1 MKPDS
6 IMKKASVSTKVVVLV
21 CIDMLVIAS
30 VLLVILYLSMRS
42 ASLADVRSRMLA
54 ESMKLRTQIEEELDQ
69 SRVLIESLSTMLS
82 AENKPRM
89 RQEVIEMVEV
99 ALPYYPMIEGIGIVF
114 EPNAFDGADSAFIYA
129 PGSDHT
135 GRYVPYI
142 ANAHDGTGKLD
153 DTCYNYVQD
162 APESWYFNP
171 KRTLVPYVTGAYYVK
186 VLDRDSTLLFTYSIP
201 ILRKKEFVGV
211 VQVDVML
218 STLTD
223 WVENAQFFGSSA
235 EVTLYST
242 RWHRL
247 ATSSASRRARMT
259 NMEDTLSLSAMMELI
274 ESGNDFVFQEEKDD
288 VVGRLTIPIGRTSF
302 PLVLEVSVPK
312 RIAFEGIAK
321 NTAQVLGIVSLVI
334 ALGLVIALYLVR
346 IILKPIVEVDRNVSQ
361 IACGNLVGI
370 TATRYRHQDELTSI
384 SMNVTSMAAQL
395 QALLMDVDRSS
406 LSLTTVSE
414 EINRQSQNIAQS
426 SSSEA
431 ASTEEASAQCALVKE
446 RCADDQRLV
455 AEVVSIA
462 NLTNE
467 GFMRLASQMSE
478 TIVLLNKIVDS
489 EKSLSGITSQT
500 NLLALNAAVEA
511 ARAGEAGKGFA
522 VVALEVRKLA
532 ESSNAIVGKI
542 REIGEKAIAAS
553 TATTH
558 QLQALQPRVNEI
570 VEQVQKMSSSSTAIA
585 EAVSEINTAV
595 DMISENAQANATASS
610 ELAAGGQQ
618 LLNDAK
624 QLQMYMEVF
633 TIRK

>member
-1 MKPDS
+1 
-6 IMKKASVSTKVVVLV
+6 
-21 CIDMLVIAS
+21 
-30 VLLVILYLSMRS
+30 
-42 ASLADVRSRMLA
+42 
-54 ESMKLRTQIEEELDQ
+54 
-69 SRVLIESLSTMLS
+69 
-82 AENKPRM
+82 
-89 RQEVIEMVEV
+89 
-99 ALPYYPMIEGIGIVF
+99 
-114 EPNAFDGADSAFIYA
+114 
-129 PGSDHT
+129 
-135 GRYVPYI
+135 
-142 ANAHDGTGKLD
+142 
-153 DTCYNYVQD
+153 
-162 APESWYFNP
+162 
-171 KRTLVPYVTGAYYVK
+171 
-186 VLDRDSTLLFTYSIP
+186 
-201 ILRKKEFVGV
+201 
-211 VQVDVML
+211 
-218 STLTD
+218 
-223 WVENAQFFGSSA
+223 
-235 EVTLYST
+235 
-242 RWHRL
+242 
-247 ATSSASRRARMT
+247 
-259 NMEDTLSLSAMMELI
+259 
-274 ESGNDFVFQEEKDD
+274 
-288 VVGRLTIPIGRTSF
+288 
-302 PLVLEVSVPK
+302 
-312 RIAFEGIAK
+312 
-321 NTAQVLGIVSLVI
+321 
-334 ALGLVIALYLVR
+334 
-346 IILKPIVEVDRNVSQ
+346 
-361 IACGNLVGI
+361 
-370 TATRYRHQDELTSI
+370 
-384 SMNVTSMAAQL
+384 
-395 QALLMDVDRSS
+395 MDVDRSS

-570 VEQVQKMSSSSTAIA
+570 VEQVQKMSSSSTAMA
-585 EAVSEINTAV
+585 EAGSEINTAV